1 MMALSSPRLLV
12 SAALG
17 LAAVALIA
25 GATLSGDRVL
35 LQTIVEAEIRLIL
48 VISLFIFTGNS
59 GVVSFVHVGLMMVG
73 AYVAAWLTVDP
84 VMKDLFLKGL
94 PWFLAQSSSGPVL
107 AIALGSGAA
116 TILAFASGLVICRLS
131 GIGASIASFALF
143 MALFTLFR
151 QASGW
156 TAGQSSLVG
165 NPVRLDAATGLGGVA
180 LALIAAWLHGRSR
193 WGIRLRASR
202 EDEVAAR
209 SCGIDVI
216 RNRLL
221 AFTLSGAVAGLA
233 GGIYSQFLGMLTVD
247 MFYLDT
253 TFIALAMLMIGGA
266 ASLQGAVIGS
276 AAVSIAIFA
285 FKRMEKG
292 FDLGGLD
299 IALAPGMAEVT
310 LGIAMIAI
318 LVLRPRGIIS
328 RAG

>member
-1 MMALSSPRLLV
+1 MPVVLTRPFVLT
-12 SAALG
+12 AALG
-17 LAAVALIA
+17 LASVALVL
-25 GATLSGDRVL
+25 GAAASGDRVL
-35 LQTIVEAEIRLIL
+35 LQTIIEAEIRLIL

-59 GVVSFVHVGLMMVG
+59 GIVSFVHVGFMMIG
-73 AYVAAWLTVDP
+73 AYVTAWLTMDP
-84 VMKDLFLKGL
+84 VMKDLFLRDL
-94 PWFLAQSSSGPVL
+94 PWLLAETSLGAVP
-107 AIALGSGAA
+107 AIAFGSLAA
-116 TILAFASGLVICRLS
+116 TILAFVSGLVICRLS

-165 NPVRLDAATGLGGVA
+165 IPVRLDAVTGLAAAGIA
-180 LALIAAWLHGRSR
+180 LFAAWLHVRSR

-209 SCGIDVI
+209 SCGIEVA

-233 GGIYSQFLGMLTVD
+233 GGLYSQFLGMLTVD
-247 MFYLDT
+247 MFYLDA

-266 ASLQGAVIGS
+266 ASLPGAVVGS
-276 AAVSIAIFA
+276 VVVSIAIFA

-310 LGIAMIAI
+310 LGIAMIVI

>member
-1 MMALSSPRLLV
+1 MQAPLSRPLALTAAFGLMTIALLV
-12 SAALG
+12 G
-17 LAAVALIA
+17 AVA
-25 GATLSGDRVL
+25 SGDRVL
-35 LQTIVEAEIRLIL
+35 LQTIIEAEIRLIL
-48 VISLFIFTGNS
+48 VIALFIFTGNS
-59 GVVSFVHVGLMMVG
+59 GIVSFVHVGFMMIG
-73 AYVAAWLTVDP
+73 AYVAAWLTMDP
-84 VMKDLFLKGL
+84 MMKELFLKGL
-94 PWFLAQSSSGPVL
+94 PSLLADSSTSPL
-107 AIALGSGAA
+107 PAIALGSAAA
-116 TILAFASGLVICRLS
+116 TIVAFVSGLVICRLS

-143 MALFTLFR
+143 MALFTLFK

-165 NPVRLDAATGLGGVA
+165 IPVRLDVLTGLVGVG
-180 LALIAAWLHGRSR
+180 IAIGVAWLHTRSR

-209 SCGIDVI
+209 SCGIEVA

-233 GGIYSQFLGMLTVD
+233 GGLYSQFLGMLTVD
-247 MFYLDT
+247 MFYLDA

-266 ASLQGAVIGS
+266 TSLQGAVVGS
-276 AAVSIAIFA
+276 VVVSLAIFM

-292 FDLGGLD
+292 LDLGGLE

-318 LVLRPRGIIS
+318 LALRPRGIVS